1 MPRRRFRLQSILR
14 IRGLIED
21 MRKREWGVIQTEL
34 AHEQQAKR
42 ELLETAEQ
50 HRRHFEQDAQQGVSG
65 HQIELISQ
73 YLNAVRGRAKA
84 ADRRIAA
91 TEKRLAEKLQQV
103 LAATRD
109 RKAMDILRQRF
120 IERRD
125 YEERREEEKNVTEIA
140 LNRFTRGEGEQSE

>member
-1 MPRRRFRLQSILR
+1 MPRRHFRLQSILR

-50 HRRHFEQDAQQGVSG
+50 HRRRFEQDAQQGVSG
-65 HQIELISQ
+65 HQIILISQ

-140 LNRFTRGEGEQSE
+140 LHRFARGKGEKSE